1 MNTNITTEFFNV
13 IIEESAS
20 VSVYLLN
27 GIKLQG
33 VIESFDDEAIILKGS
48 SPQLIYRHAISSI
61 VPNLK

>member
-48 SPQLIYRHAISSI
+48 SPQLIYRHAISS
-61 VPNLK
+61 PLTET